1 MRSKSMKA
9 GAVSALAV
17 LVLAGCAGHR
27 GEVAENDVTHEE
39 PVVVT
44 KLAPRPVTAAA
55 PAAPIEWEAWPP
67 ADAVNL
73 PREAPT
79 GEMIE
84 LKSPPGGMP
93 FLELAALVSEKTGA
107 VIAYDPVGNQKLR
120 TTRFEWAGTWRVQT
134 SRLIDALRSIL
145 ATSNQVIMP
154 MSLGGDGAGYMIY
167 DQNNPLMKMGVEWVP
182 ESRVL
187 GYEHADGKYI
197 VTVLRVRD
205 MVDTVRLRQAL
216 TSQTTQIAS
225 IGRIQDVPG
234 GRGIVVS
241 DFAPVVAAMKRIVD
255 EVNRTA
261 VPPGAPGGVPPTP
274 TR

>member
-1 MRSKSMKA
+1 MRSKLMKA
-9 GAVSALAV
+9 SAVSTLAV

-27 GEVAENDVTHEE
+27 GEVAADEVIREE
-39 PVVVT
+39 QVVVT
-44 KLAPRPVTAAA
+44 KVAPRPPAVSA

-73 PREAPT
+73 QREAPT
-79 GEMIE
+79 GEMVE

-93 FLELAALVSEKTGA
+93 FLELVALVSEKTGA
-107 VIAYDPVGNQKLR
+107 VIAYDSNTNQRLKSS
-120 TTRFEWAGTWRVQT
+120 RFESVGTWRVQS

-205 MVDTVRLRQAL
+205 IVDTGRLRQAL
-216 TSQTTQIAS
+216 TSQTTQTAAL
-225 IGRIQDVPG
+225 GRIQDVPG

-261 VPPGAPGGVPPTP
+261 VPPGAPGGVPLPPTK
-274 TR
+274 